1 MNRKTL
7 FIDVILPVSVPNMY
21 TYRVPFELNDFIR
34 VGQRVIIPFGKS
46 KLVTAIVRVIHESI
60 PSYTTKYLDFILD
73 EHPIVTENQLKFWEW
88 MAEYYLANIGDVM
101 AAALPGSFKLASE
114 TKVLL
119 NEHMPEDT
127 RKLDDTEILII
138 DALELRGVLDL
149 SEIGQIIDKKTVYPI
164 IKRLIDK
171 GFVVVEEEIKE
182 VFKPKLEKYIVLHP
196 SIQTEEQIESVF
208 SSLSRSVKQQDVL
221 MLFLQMSNHFQVT
234 ESVKKTD
241 LLEKANCSPGVLASL
256 IEKGV
261 LIEESVE
268 VGRLK
273 SGDYELQNTKKLA
286 DFQAKVLEEIE
297 ENFTK
302 KDVCLLH
309 GVTGSGK
316 TEVYVELIKKVI
328 ANGEKVLYLLPEIAL
343 TTQII
348 NRLRKYFG
356 AKIGIYHSRF
366 SPNERVE
373 IWNDVLNAKFNKY
386 DIILG
391 ARSAVFLPFK
401 SLGLIIVDEEH
412 ETSFKQH
419 DPSPRYNAR
428 DAAYVLAK
436 SFGAK
441 LLLGSATPAIE
452 TRYSAEQGSIG
463 YVEAKERFGG
473 IQMPEIQCADLK
485 EATKQKKMFGI
496 FSEFLVLEIKQA
508 LINGEQVI
516 LFQNR
521 RGYAPR
527 WVCQQCNWHPE
538 CTRCDVSLT
547 YHKFG
552 HLLTCHYCGY
562 NQKPPVSCPACGS
575 NELKMVGIGTER
587 IEEEI
592 ALHLGEKIKVQRMDL
607 DTTRSKY
614 AYQHII
620 DDFEQRKIDILVGTQ
635 MVTKGLDF
643 DNVSLVGVL
652 NADDLL
658 FYPDFRAFERAF
670 QLLMQVSGRAGRKHK
685 RGKVVLQTYEPN
697 HWIIQKVMHN
707 DYEGMYKQEL
717 YERKNYLYPPF
728 YRIIRITIKHKEQ
741 SYTDQAADVLAKA
754 LTLKLGNRILGPE
767 YPSVKR
773 VNNMYQKIITVKF
786 EREASPKKIKEFIK
800 TTLNELMQQVVFK
813 LSRVKIDVDPL

>member
-1 MNRKTL
+1 LNRKTL

>member
-1 MNRKTL
+1 
-7 FIDVILPVSVPNMY
+7 MY
-21 TYRVPFELNDFIR
+21 TYRVPFELNDFIK
-34 VGQRVIIPFGKS
+34 VGQRVVVPFGKS
-46 KLVTAIVRVIHESI
+46 KLVTAIVRTIHESI
-60 PSYTTKYLDFILD
+60 PAYTTKYLDFILD
-73 EHPIVTENQLKFWEW
+73 EFPIVNENQLLFWEW
-88 MAEYYLANIGDVM
+88 MSSYYMANIGDVM

-119 NEHMPEDT
+119 NENQPEDT

-149 SEIGQIIDKKTVYPI
+149 NDIGQIIDKKTVYPI

-182 VFKPKLEKYIVLHP
+182 VFKPKVEKYLSLHTNY
-196 SIQTEEQIESVF
+196 SSEAAIQALFETIKK
-208 SSLSRSVKQQDVL
+208 SVKQQDLL
-221 MLFLQMSNHFQVT
+221 MLFIQMSNHFQLP
-234 ESVKKTD
+234 ESVKKAC
-241 LLEKANCSPGVLASL
+241 LLEKANCSPGVLTTL
-256 IEKGV
+256 IEKGILV
-261 LIEESVE
+261 EEAVE
-268 VGRLK
+268 VGRLRPCEF
-273 SGDYELQNTKKLA
+273 ELQQTKTLA
-286 DFQAKVLEEIE
+286 DFQVTVLDEIE
-297 ENFTK
+297 TVFKEK
-302 KDVCLLH
+302 SVCLLH

-356 AKIGIYHSRF
+356 TKIGVYHSRF

-373 IWNDVLNAKFNKY
+373 IWNDVLHAKFNKY

-436 SFGAK
+436 SFGSK
-441 LLLGSATPAIE
+441 LLLGSATPSIE
-452 TRYSAEQGSIG
+452 TKYSADQGNIG
-463 YVEAKERFGG
+463 YVEAKQRFGG
-473 IQMPEIQCADLK
+473 IQMPEILCADLK
-485 EATKQKKMFGI
+485 AATKQKKMFGI
-496 FSEFLVLEIKQA
+496 FSEFLLLEIKAA
-508 LINGEQVI
+508 LKNGEQVI

-527 WVCQQCNWHPE
+527 WVCEQCNWHPE

-562 NQKPPVSCPACGS
+562 NQKPPTSCPACGS

-592 ALHLGEKIKVQRMDL
+592 ALHLGENVRVQRMDL

-670 QLLMQVSGRAGRKHK
+670 QLLLQVSGRAGRKNK
-685 RGKVVLQTYEPN
+685 RGKVLLQSYEPN
-697 HWIIQKVMHN
+697 HWILQKVMQN
-707 DYEGMYKQEL
+707 DYDGMYNQEL

-728 YRIIRITIKHKEQ
+728 YKIIKITIRHKEQ
-741 SYTDQAADVLAKA
+741 SYTDTAADMLAKK
-754 LTLKLGNRILGPE
+754 LIEKLGNRILGPE
-767 YPSVKR
+767 YPSIKR
-773 VNNMYQKIITVKF
+773 VNNMYLKNITIKF
-786 EREASPKKIKEFIK
+786 ERDASAKKVKDFIKE
-800 TTLNELMQQVVFK
+800 TLNELMQNTNFK
-813 LSRVKIDVDPL
+813 SARVKIDVDPL

>member
-1 MNRKTL
+1 MNRKTF
-7 FIDVILPVSVPNMY
+7 FIDVILPVSVPNLY

-34 VGQRVIIPFGKS
+34 VGQRVVVPFGKS

-60 PSYTTKYLDFILD
+60 PNYTTKYLDFILD

-101 AAALPGSFKLASE
+101 ATALPGSFKLASE

-182 VFKPKLEKYIVLHP
+182 VFKPKLEKYILLHP
-196 SIQTEEQIESVF
+196 SIQSEEQIETVF
-208 SSLSRSVKQQDVL
+208 TSLSRSTKQQDLL

-234 ESVKKTD
+234 ESVKKAD
-241 LLEKANCSPGVLASL
+241 LIEKANCSPGVLTSL

-261 LIEESVE
+261 LIEESIE
-268 VGRLK
+268 VGRLNK
-273 SGDYELQNTKKLA
+273 GDYELQNTKQLA
-286 DFQAKVLEEIE
+286 DFQVKVLEEIE

-328 ANGEKVLYLLPEIAL
+328 AKGEKVLYLLPEIAL

-373 IWNDVLNAKFNKY
+373 IWNDVLSSKFNKY

-452 TRYSAEQGSIG
+452 TRYSAEQGHIG
-463 YVEAKERFGG
+463 YVEAKQRFGG

-508 LINGEQVI
+508 LANGEQVI

-552 HLLTCHYCGY
+552 HLLTCHYCGF

-575 NELKMVGIGTER
+575 HELKMVGIGTER

-670 QLLMQVSGRAGRKHK
+670 QLLMQVSGRAGRKNK
-685 RGKVVLQTYEPN
+685 RGKVILQTYEPN
-697 HWIIQKVMHN
+697 HWILQKVMQN
-707 DYEGMYKQEL
+707 DYDGMYKQEV

-728 YRIIRITIKHKEQ
+728 YRVIRITIKHKEQ
-741 SYTDQAADVLAKA
+741 PYTDQASDVLAKA
-754 LTLKLGNRILGPE
+754 LIVKLGNRILGPE

-813 LSRVKIDVDPL
+813 SSRVKIDVDPL